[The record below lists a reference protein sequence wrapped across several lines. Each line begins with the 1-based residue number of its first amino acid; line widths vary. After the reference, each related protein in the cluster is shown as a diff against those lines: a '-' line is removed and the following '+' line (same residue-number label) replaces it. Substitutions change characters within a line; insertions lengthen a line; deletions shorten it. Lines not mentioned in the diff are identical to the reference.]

1 MKRACAHCGKQ
12 LDRNAGSRAKYCSD
26 ACRQAAYRARKAQNP
41 TAPATAVGRD
51 SSVRKE
57 PGGHVTVDL
66 TKDVSATITRE
77 EFERMMDDTVE
88 DTLRF
93 TRGVLKMALPEAPA
107 NTLAPISKQLI
118 EIAKELEARTGGS
131 VFDDASGLGE
141 SEEVSEEAFDLGQI

>member
-1 MKRACAHCGKQ
+1 MKRVCAYCGKQ

-41 TAPATAVGRD
+41 SAPATTAGRD

>member
-1 MKRACAHCGKQ
+1 MKRVCAHCGKQ

-41 TAPATAVGRD
+41 TAPGTTADNSG
-51 SSVRKE
+51 VRRG

>member
-1 MKRACAHCGKQ
+1 MKRVCAHCGTQ
-12 LDRNAGSRAKYCSD
+12 LDRNAGVRAKYCSD

-41 TAPATAVGRD
+41 TAPGTTADNFG
-51 SSVRKE
+51 VRRG

-66 TKDVSATITRE
+66 TRDVSATITRE

-118 EIAKELEARTGGS
+118 EIAKELEARTGGA